1 MCCRSNNSSWKPSLV
16 PSCTKRLNLCKILHI
31 VFLCFR
37 RCCWT
42 VFSGHFWRKKRRK
55 HEVGYTWRTLG
66 GGGCGVLS
74 NIKGTW
80 STCHVTKSSCYFPVC
95 VPLTCIFYLLTHVR
109 VIPWSSFFFF
119 FFTVLYLSFV
129 FLPASKVNRQMSPKT
144 SVQVPSSLIS
154 NNLTSLS
161 SSLALLWR
169 LPLVS
174 PLWKRCQN
182 AEWVFLSG
190 ELEPVSEQQCGS
202 SCSLGA
208 RFAIIG
214 NYEGFIIVLQ
224 LHCLLHLVRWLLDGT
239 VFQLGC
245 PLFVCQA
252 SKTT

>member
-1 MCCRSNNSSWKPSLV
+1 MLLDCVLWALLEEKEKETWSWIYLE
-16 PSCTKRLNLCKILHI
+16 N
-31 VFLCFR
+31 
-37 RCCWT
+37 
-42 VFSGHFWRKKRRK
+42 
-55 HEVGYTWRTLG
+55 TWG
-66 GGGCGVLS
+66 GGLWGSQQHKRDLKHMPCHKKFLLFSSLCPTNMHLLS
-74 NIKGTW
+74 VD
-80 STCHVTKSSCYFPVC
+80 TCSCYS
-95 VPLTCIFYLLTHVR
+95 LIKL
-109 VIPWSSFFFF
+109 FFFF